1 MVDDFSM
8 FEPTQD
14 EIESAKINL
23 ARSAKIMQKLQ
34 QEEAAKLGQQIWTD
48 AYKQAASEFGL
59 DEQEF
64 RQLVDDPQVIEGEG
78 TALQDH
84 FKTRVKEFL
93 VEKAK
98 IRASR
103 RPHKAFANKDQ
114 QGRFLPKAQR
124 QAAPAAPQGLDEFRE
139 IAKKRSLSDDEIL
152 RAMETV
158 GIKDFMRGR

>member
-14 EIESAKINL
+14 EIDSARVNI
-23 ARSAKIMQKLQ
+23 ARSKKIMQKIQ
-34 QEEAAKLGQQIWTD
+34 QEEFQKFGQQLINE
-48 AYKQAASEFGL
+48 AHQAAAAETGLSLEEFN
-59 DEQEF
+59 
-64 RQLVDDPQVIEGEG
+64 QLVNDPEVIEGEG

-103 RPHKAFANKDQ
+103 RPHKNFVNKDQ

-139 IAKKRSLSDDEIL
+139 IAKKRALSDDEIL